1 MTAGAGLWRLA
12 EVAAMEIKVI
22 NRKFPSTDG
31 VHTLKGKIYV
41 PEGQPKAVFH
51 VVHGMTEHIG
61 RYDTF
66 LREMAEE
73 GYVCVAY
80 DNLGHGLTAND
91 DGELG
96 YIAKKDGW
104 KFLADDVNAVGTAM
118 KGEYGGIPYYLMG
131 HSMGSFIVRVAAANY
146 PDLPDKLVVMGTGGP
161 NPASKAA
168 LGLINTIKLFKGDKH
183 ISPAI
188 ENLAFGEYN
197 KGFGDGSNGDWL
209 SKNPE
214 VRRVYNADKFC
225 HYHFTVSAMHDLVK
239 LNDVAN
245 SATWFKKI
253 DKSLPILLVSGG
265 DDPVGDHGK
274 GVTEVYNRLKKRGA
288 NVTLKLYDDNRH
300 EILNDTAREKTI
312 ADIKQFLEE

>member
-1 MTAGAGLWRLA
+1 MRPWRRA
-12 EVAAMEIKVI
+12 EVKAMAINVI
-22 NRKFPSTDG
+22 NREFPSTDG
-31 VHTLKGKIYV
+31 VHTLKGKLYL

-61 RYDTF
+61 RYAGF
-66 LREMAEE
+66 LREMAAA

-80 DNLGHGLTAND
+80 DNLGHGATAND
-91 DGELG
+91 DSELG

-104 KFLADDVNAVGTAM
+104 KFMVDDVNAVGAAM
-118 KGEYGGIPYYLMG
+118 KQEYSGIPYYLMG

-168 LGLINTIKLFKGDKH
+168 LCLINIIKFFRGDKH
-183 ISPAI
+183 ISPMI

-197 KGFGDGSNGDWL
+197 KGFGDGTNGDWL

-214 VRRVYNADKFC
+214 VRKTYQVDKFC
-225 HYHFTVSAMHDLVK
+225 NYHFTVSAMHDLVK

-245 SATWFKKI
+245 SAAWFQTI
-253 DKSLPILLVSGG
+253 DKNLPILLVSGA

-274 GVTEVYNRLKKRGA
+274 GVTEVYDKLKQSGA
-288 NVTLKLYDDNRH
+288 NVTLKLYEDNRH
-300 EILNDTAREKTI
+300 EILNDTAREETI
-312 ADIKQFLEE
+312 ADIKAFLGK